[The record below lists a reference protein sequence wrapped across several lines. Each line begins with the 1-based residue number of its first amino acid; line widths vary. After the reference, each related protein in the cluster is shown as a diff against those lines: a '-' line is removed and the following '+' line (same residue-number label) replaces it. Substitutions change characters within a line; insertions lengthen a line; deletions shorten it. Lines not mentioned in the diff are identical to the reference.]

1 MTRFSALALALVAS
15 AAAAFAQEFKSGEI
29 VVEKPWA
36 RATPKGAAVGAGF
49 LIVRNASATPDRLT
63 VGSADFATVEI
74 HEMKT
79 ENGVMRMPEVKGGL
93 DVPAHGSVVLAP
105 GSYHLMFNHLTHPLR
120 KGDTVRVTL
129 NFEHAGPI
137 VVEFPVLGLGAS
149 GAGDGSRGG
158 SAGGM
163 KM

>member
-1 MTRFSALALALVAS
+1 MVGRGHV
-15 AAAAFAQEFKSGEI
+15 SG
-29 VVEKPWA
+29 
-36 RATPKGAAVGAGF
+36 PKGAEVGAGF
-49 LIVRNASATPDRLT
+49 LVVRSAGATPDRLT

-74 HEMKT
+74 HEMNT

-105 GSYHLMFNHLTHPLR
+105 GGYHLMFNHLTHPLT

-149 GAGDGSRGG
+149 GAGGSMKGG
-158 SAGGM
+158 SMGGM